1 MSDNENLNQ
10 NNNQVQGDENKTEFD
25 EERSRELI
33 RTRILSKLQ
42 DIKSFPQF
50 VLETMR
56 KLNDPTS
63 NVADVAKSLSRDEGL
78 VLRVLKL
85 ANSAAYGAARNIS
98 NIQDAVSLLGYKA
111 VSNIILAASV
121 YSSMDKGLSGYA
133 LDRGEL
139 WRHSLTVAYC
149 AQHLA
154 KETGKVSSDDAY
166 VGGLLH
172 DIGKV
177 VLNDYVRF
185 GYGIIVKMVEESG
198 MPFIEAELQ
207 VLGFDHSMVGEMLTE
222 KWGLP
227 ESHKIAVA
235 YHHKPNEL
243 PEDKKKYQ
251 PLLDVVSVAN
261 SVCLMLGIGL
271 GADGLQNY
279 IYPETLERLGI
290 TDFEG
295 LMADMIDF
303 TASLSHDA
311 GFTSGF

>member
-1 MSDNENLNQ
+1 MSDKVNENEQ
-10 NNNQVQGDENKTEFD
+10 EQEQQEHS
-25 EERSRELI
+25 EESARELI
-33 RTRILSKLQ
+33 KSRIVSKLQ

-85 ANSAAYGAARNIS
+85 ANSAAYGATRNIS
-98 NIQDAVSLLGYKA
+98 NIQDVALLGYKA

-121 YSSMDKGLSGYA
+121 YSAMDKGLSGYA

-139 WRHSLTVAYC
+139 WRHSLMVAYVSRHI
-149 AQHLA
+149 AQKLGGH
-154 KETGKVSSDDAY
+154 VSADDAY

-185 GYGIIVKMVEESG
+185 GYGIIVKMVEEQSI
-198 MPFIEAELQ
+198 PFTEAEVQ
-207 VLGFDHSMVGEMLTE
+207 VLGFDHAMIGDLLTE

-227 ESHKIAVA
+227 EGYRCAVA
-235 YHHKPNEL
+235 YHHRPNDL
-243 PEDKKKYQ
+243 PESKKIHQ
-251 PLLDVVSVAN
+251 PLLDIVSISN
-261 SVCLMLGIGL
+261 SLCLMLGIGI
-271 GADGLQNY
+271 GADGLQGY
-279 IYPETLERLGI
+279 LYPEPLERLGI
-290 TDFEG
+290 TDFED
-295 LMADMIDF
+295 LMADVIDF
-303 TASLSHDA
+303 ANEVSRDAS
-311 GFTSGF
+311 FTSGM